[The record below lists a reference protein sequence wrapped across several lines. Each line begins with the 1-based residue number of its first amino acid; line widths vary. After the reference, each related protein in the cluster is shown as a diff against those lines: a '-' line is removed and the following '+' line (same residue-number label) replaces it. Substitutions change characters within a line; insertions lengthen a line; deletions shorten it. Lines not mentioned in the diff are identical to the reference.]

1 MPLETGQK
9 VVVEPPQYRLHA
21 LQASTDITEARHGT
35 QASLATEPIDDIR
48 GDLPPPST
56 AVEALQRW
64 NSPPGNKWR
73 LFATFFAFTVVGL
86 NDAANGVLPTIS
98 LLLVLRR

>member
-9 VVVEPPQYRLHA
+9 GVVEPPQYPLHP
-21 LQASTDITEARHGT
+21 LQVNTDITEARHGA
-35 QASLATEPIDDIR
+35 QDSLATDPIDDIR

-86 NDAANGVLPTIS
+86 NDAANGVPPPTPLLP
-98 LLLVLRR
+98 VLRC